1 MAPYYDNPGQIN
13 DEALNIAGGRTYQ
26 VIQLADSEGN
36 VIDPASGEFSGPIEF
51 PDEFIIANT
60 ADTPVNATL
69 VGKRDEGNSTTTNL
83 AAGATFTGTGVEA
96 SPFYGTIS
104 VCIISSHNSA
114 VNGLKFQASID
125 NVQWETIEQYN
136 YVAANGLKSYSFS
149 PSGRYFRL
157 TYTNGGTTTTKLA
170 IFTVLRSG
178 AVKASSHRIKDNID
192 GEHDAELVKAVLAAE
207 RPDGSFTD
215 INATQ
220 GGNLKISLEEVNG
233 IDPLPTTVPVRT
245 PTTTSVASSASSVT
259 ILAAN
264 ANRRGV
270 SIANDSTAS
279 LRLSFTSPATT
290 TNAFIVLPPGSF
302 ILLDQQLIVG
312 NAIYGIWTAANG
324 TAQVTEYV

>member
-13 DEALNIAGGRTYQ
+13 DEALNIAGGKTFQ
-26 VIQLADSEGN
+26 VFQLADSEGN
-36 VIDPASGEFSGPIEF
+36 VIDPASGEFSGTIEF

-192 GEHDAELVKAVLAAE
+192 GEHDAELVKAVLSAE

-245 PTTTSVASSASSVT
+245 PTTTSAASSASSVT

-264 ANRRGV
+264 ASRRGV
-270 SIANDSTAS
+270 SIANDSTAT
-279 LRLSFTSPATT
+279 LRLSFSTPATST
-290 TNAFIVLPPGSF
+290 DAFIVLSPGAF
-302 ILLDQQLIVG
+302 ILLDQQLIVT

>member
-1 MAPYYDNPGQIN
+1 MAYYDNPGQIN
-13 DEALNIAGGRTYQ
+13 DEALNIAAGRTYR

-36 VIDPASGEFSGPIEF
+36 IVDPATSEFTGDIVF

-69 VGKRDEGNSTTTNL
+69 VGKRDDGNSTTTNL
-83 AAGATFTGTGVEA
+83 AAGATFTGTGIEA
-96 SPFYGTIS
+96 SPAYGTIS

-114 VNGLKFQASID
+114 TNGLKFQASID
-125 NVQWETIEQYN
+125 NINWENIEQYN

-157 TYTNGGTTTTKLA
+157 TYTNGATNTTELA

-178 AVKASSHRIKDNID
+178 AVKSSSHRIKDNID

-220 GGNLKISLEEVNG
+220 GGNLKMSLEEVNG
-233 IDPLPTTVPVRT
+233 IDPIPVVTGLEIPPHDHIALTHDSGGNLTQVVYRSGGQSGGVVATVT
-245 PTTTSVASSASSVT
+245 LTYSNGLLSTVT
-259 ILAAN
+259 
-264 ANRRGV
+264 R
-270 SIANDSTAS
+270 S
-279 LRLSFTSPATT
+279 
-290 TNAFIVLPPGSF
+290 
-302 ILLDQQLIVG
+302 
-312 NAIYGIWTAANG
+312 
-324 TAQVTEYV
+324 

>member
-1 MAPYYDNPGQIN
+1 MAYYDNPGQIN

-36 VIDPASGEFSGPIEF
+36 VVDPAAGEFTGEIVF

-96 SPFYGTIS
+96 SPAYGTIS
-104 VCIISSHNSA
+104 VCIIASHNSA
-114 VNGLKFQASID
+114 TNGLKFQASID
-125 NVQWETIEQYN
+125 NINWEAIEQYN
-136 YVAANGLKSYSFS
+136 YVASNGLKSYSFS

-192 GEHDAELVKAVLAAE
+192 GEHDAELVKAVLAA
-207 RPDGSFTD
+207 
-215 INATQ
+215 
-220 GGNLKISLEEVNG
+220 
-233 IDPLPTTVPVRT
+233 
-245 PTTTSVASSASSVT
+245 
-259 ILAAN
+259 
-264 ANRRGV
+264 
-270 SIANDSTAS
+270 
-279 LRLSFTSPATT
+279 
-290 TNAFIVLPPGSF
+290 
-302 ILLDQQLIVG
+302 
-312 NAIYGIWTAANG
+312 
-324 TAQVTEYV
+324 